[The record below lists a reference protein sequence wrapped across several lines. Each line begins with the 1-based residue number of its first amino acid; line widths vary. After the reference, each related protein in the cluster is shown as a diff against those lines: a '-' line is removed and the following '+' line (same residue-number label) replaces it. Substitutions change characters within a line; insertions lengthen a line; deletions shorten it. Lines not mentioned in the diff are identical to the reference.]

1 MADKQATGSLPVAL
15 THGEEPMRAAIIGA
29 TGYTGLELIRI
40 LSRHPEVEITALTSE
55 RYVGQRY
62 DQIYPSVGEITSRL
76 LEPLNPD
83 VIAPRA
89 DIIFTAVPHK
99 EAMLVVPAFIKKKK
113 RVIDL
118 SADFRISD
126 QATYEKWYEKHTA
139 PELLA
144 KAVYGL
150 PEINRSRIKK
160 AQLVAN
166 PGCYPTS
173 IILPLAPLLKNDL
186 IDTRSIIADSK
197 SGVTGAG
204 RSLKTGSLF
213 CEVSESFKAYG
224 ILKHRHQPEIEEQLS
239 GISGKPVEITFA
251 PHLLP
256 MNRGMLS
263 TIYVTL
269 KRPLTSA
276 VLHGRLKNFYKKEP
290 FVRILPEGTLPQTGW
305 VRGSNYCDIGFA
317 LSGNRLVLV
326 SVIDNLVKGASGQAV
341 QNMNIM
347 MGFRETLA
355 IDQVP
360 MYP

>member
-1 MADKQATGSLPVAL
+1 
-15 THGEEPMRAAIIGA
+15 MRAAIIGA
-29 TGYTGLELIRI
+29 TGYTGLELVRI

-62 DQIYPSVGEITSRL
+62 DQVYPAVGAIASRV

-83 VIAPRA
+83 AIAGRA
-89 DIIFTAVPHK
+89 DVIFTAVPHK
-99 EAMLVVPAFIKKKK
+99 EAMQVVPAFINKKKK
-113 RVIDL
+113 VIDL
-118 SADFRISD
+118 SADFRLSNK
-126 QATYEKWYEKHTA
+126 ATYEKWYEAHTA

-150 PEINRSRIKK
+150 PEINRKKIKK

-173 IILPLAPLLKNDL
+173 IILPLTPLLKDDL
-186 IDTRSIIADSK
+186 IDTGNIIADSK
-197 SGVTGAG
+197 SGVSGAG
-204 RSLKTGSLF
+204 RSLKTGSLY
-213 CEVSESFKAYG
+213 CEASESFKAYS
-224 ILKHRHQPEIEEQLS
+224 ILKHRHQPEIDEQLS
-239 GISGKPVEITFA
+239 GLCGKPVSITFS

-269 KRPLTSA
+269 KRPMSSSALHDRLTSYY
-276 VLHGRLKNFYKKEP
+276 KNEP

-317 LSGNRLVLV
+317 LSGRRLVLV

-347 MGFRETLA
+347 MGLRETMA
-355 IDQVP
+355 IDHVP

>member
-1 MADKQATGSLPVAL
+1 
-15 THGEEPMRAAIIGA
+15 MRAAIIGA

-62 DQIYPSVGEITSRL
+62 DQVYPAVGAIASRV
-76 LEPLNPD
+76 LEPMNPD
-83 VIAPRA
+83 AIAGRA
-89 DIIFTAVPHK
+89 DVVFTAVPHK
-99 EAMLVVPAFIKKKK
+99 EAMQVVPAFIKKKK
-113 RVIDL
+113 KVIDL
-118 SADFRISD
+118 SADFRLSD
-126 QATYEKWYEKHTA
+126 KATYEKWYEAHTA

-144 KAVYGL
+144 QAVYGL
-150 PEINRSRIKK
+150 PEINRKKIKK

-173 IILPLAPLLKNDL
+173 IILPLTPLLKDDL
-186 IDTRSIIADSK
+186 IDTGTIIADSK
-197 SGVTGAG
+197 SGVSGAG
-204 RSLKTGSLF
+204 RSLKTGSLY
-213 CEVSESFKAYG
+213 CEASESFKAYS
-224 ILKHRHQPEIEEQLS
+224 ILKHRHQPEIDEQLS
-239 GISGKPVEITFA
+239 GLCGKPVSITFS

-269 KRPLTSA
+269 KRPMSSSA
-276 VLHGRLKNFYKKEP
+276 LHDRLKGYYKNEP

-317 LSGNRLVLV
+317 LSGRRLVLV

-347 MGFRETLA
+347 MGIRETMA
-355 IDQVP
+355 IDHVP

>member
-1 MADKQATGSLPVAL
+1 
-15 THGEEPMRAAIIGA
+15 MRAAIIGA

-62 DQIYPSVGEITSRL
+62 DQVYPAVGAISSRV
-76 LEPLNPD
+76 LEPLNAD
-83 VIAPRA
+83 AIAPRA
-89 DIIFTAVPHK
+89 DVIFTAVPHK
-99 EAMLVVPAFIKKKK
+99 EAMQVVPSFIKKKK
-113 RVIDL
+113 KVIDL
-118 SADFRISD
+118 SADFRLSD
-126 QATYEKWYEKHTA
+126 KATYEKWYDAHTA

-150 PEINRSRIKK
+150 PEINRKKIKK

-173 IILPLAPLLKNDL
+173 IILPLMPLLKDDL
-186 IDTRSIIADSK
+186 IDTGAIIADSK
-197 SGVTGAG
+197 SGVSGAG

-213 CEVSESFKAYG
+213 CEASESFKAYS
-224 ILKHRHQPEIEEQLS
+224 ILKHRHQPEIDEQLS
-239 GISGKPVEITFA
+239 GLCGKPVSITFS

-263 TIYVTL
+263 TLYVTL
-269 KRPLTSA
+269 KRPMSSSA
-276 VLHGRLKNFYKKEP
+276 VQNLLTGHYKNEP

-317 LSGNRLVLV
+317 LSGRRLVLV

-347 MGFRETLA
+347 MGIRETMA
-355 IDQVP
+355 IDHVP

>member
-1 MADKQATGSLPVAL
+1 
-15 THGEEPMRAAIIGA
+15 MRAAIIGA

-62 DQIYPSVGEITSRL
+62 DQVYPAVGAIARRV
-76 LEPLNPD
+76 LEPLNAD
-83 VIAPRA
+83 AIADRA
-89 DIIFTAVPHK
+89 DVIFTAVPHK
-99 EAMLVVPAFIKKKK
+99 EAMQVVPAFIKKKK
-113 RVIDL
+113 KVIDL
-118 SADFRISD
+118 SADFRLTD
-126 QATYEKWYEKHTA
+126 KATYEKWYDAHTA

-150 PEINRSRIKK
+150 PEINRKKIKK

-173 IILPLAPLLKNDL
+173 IILPLTPLLKDDL
-186 IDTRSIIADSK
+186 IDTGAIIADSK
-197 SGVTGAG
+197 SGVSGAG

-213 CEVSESFKAYG
+213 CEASESFKAYG
-224 ILKHRHQPEIEEQLS
+224 ILKHRHQPEIDEQLS
-239 GISGKPVEITFA
+239 GLCGKPVSITFS

-269 KRPLTSA
+269 KRPMSSSA
-276 VLHGRLKNFYKKEP
+276 VQNLLTGHYKNEP

-317 LSGNRLVLV
+317 LSGRRLVLV

-347 MGFRETLA
+347 MGLRETMA
-355 IDQVP
+355 IDHVP

>member
-1 MADKQATGSLPVAL
+1 
-15 THGEEPMRAAIIGA
+15 MRAAIIGA

-62 DQIYPSVGEITSRL
+62 DQVYPAVGAIASRV
-76 LEPLNPD
+76 LEPLNAD
-83 VIAPRA
+83 AIAPRA
-89 DIIFTAVPHK
+89 DVIFTAVPHK
-99 EAMLVVPAFIKKKK
+99 EAMQVVPSFIKKKK
-113 RVIDL
+113 KVIDL
-118 SADFRISD
+118 SADFRLTD
-126 QATYEKWYEKHTA
+126 KATYETWYDAHTA

-150 PEINRSRIKK
+150 PEINRKKIKK

-173 IILPLAPLLKNDL
+173 IILPLTPLLKDDL
-186 IDTRSIIADSK
+186 IDTSAIIADSK
-197 SGVTGAG
+197 SGVSGAG

-213 CEVSESFKAYG
+213 CEASESFKAYS
-224 ILKHRHQPEIEEQLS
+224 ILKHRHQPEIDEQLS
-239 GISGKPVEITFA
+239 GICGKPVSITFS

-269 KRPLTSA
+269 KRPMSSSSVQNLLTSQY
-276 VLHGRLKNFYKKEP
+276 KNEP

-317 LSGNRLVLV
+317 LSGRRLVLV

-347 MGFRETLA
+347 MGIRETMA
-355 IDQVP
+355 VDHVP

>member
-1 MADKQATGSLPVAL
+1 
-15 THGEEPMRAAIIGA
+15 MRAAIIGA

-62 DQIYPSVGEITSRL
+62 DRVYPAVGSIARRV
-76 LEPLNPD
+76 LEPLNAD
-83 VIAPRA
+83 DIAPRA

-99 EAMLVVPAFIKKKK
+99 EAMQVVPAFIKKKK
-113 RVIDL
+113 KVIDL
-118 SADFRISD
+118 SADFRLSNK
-126 QATYEKWYEKHTA
+126 ATYEKWYEKHTA
-139 PELLA
+139 PDLLE

-150 PEINRSRIKK
+150 PEINRKKIKK

-173 IILPLAPLLKNDL
+173 IILPLTPLLKEGL
-186 IDTRSIIADSK
+186 IDTGAIIADSK
-197 SGVTGAG
+197 SGVSGAG

-213 CEVSESFKAYG
+213 CEASESFKAYS

-239 GISGKPVEITFA
+239 GLCGKQISITFA

-263 TIYVTL
+263 TIYVNLKSPLSSKALHDCL
-269 KRPLTSA
+269 KRYY
-276 VLHGRLKNFYKKEP
+276 KNEP
-290 FVRILPEGTLPQTGW
+290 FVRILPEGALPQTGW
-305 VRGSNYCDIGFA
+305 VRGSNFCDIGFA
-317 LSGNRLVLV
+317 LSGRRLVLV

-341 QNMNIM
+341 Q
-347 MGFRETLA
+347 E
-355 IDQVP
+355 
-360 MYP
+360 

>member
-1 MADKQATGSLPVAL
+1 
-15 THGEEPMRAAIIGA
+15 MRAAIIGA

-62 DQIYPSVGEITSRL
+62 DQVYPAVGAIASRV
-76 LEPLNPD
+76 LEPLNAD
-83 VIAPRA
+83 AIAPRA
-89 DIIFTAVPHK
+89 DVIFTAVPHK
-99 EAMLVVPAFIKKKK
+99 EAMQVVPAFIKKKK
-113 RVIDL
+113 KVIDL
-118 SADFRISD
+118 SADFRLSD
-126 QATYEKWYEKHTA
+126 KATYEKWYDTHTA

-150 PEINRSRIKK
+150 PEINRKKIKK

-173 IILPLAPLLKNDL
+173 IILPLMPLLKDDL
-186 IDTRSIIADSK
+186 IDTGAIIADSK
-197 SGVTGAG
+197 SGVSGAG

-213 CEVSESFKAYG
+213 CEASESFKAYS
-224 ILKHRHQPEIEEQLS
+224 ILKHRHQPEIDEQLS
-239 GISGKPVEITFA
+239 GICGKPVSITFS

-269 KRPLTSA
+269 KRPMSSSAVQNLLTS
-276 VLHGRLKNFYKKEP
+276 HYKNEP

-317 LSGNRLVLV
+317 LSGRRLVLV

-347 MGFRETLA
+347 MGLSETMA
-355 IDQVP
+355 IDHVP

>member
-1 MADKQATGSLPVAL
+1 
-15 THGEEPMRAAIIGA
+15 MRAAIIGA
-29 TGYTGLELIRI
+29 TGYTGLELVRI

-55 RYVGQRY
+55 RYVGQSY
-62 DQIYPSVGEITSRL
+62 DRVYPSVGAIVNRV
-76 LEPLNPD
+76 LEPLNAD
-83 VIAPRA
+83 AIAPRA
-89 DIIFTAVPHK
+89 DVIFTAVPHK
-99 EAMLVVPAFIKKKK
+99 EAMQVVPAFIKKKK
-113 RVIDL
+113 KVIDL
-118 SADFRISD
+118 SADFRLSNKE
-126 QATYEKWYEKHTA
+126 TYEKWYETHTA
-139 PELLA
+139 PQLLE

-150 PEINRSRIKK
+150 PEINRKRIKK

-173 IILPLAPLLKNDL
+173 IILPLTPLLKNGL
-186 IDTRSIIADSK
+186 IDTGAIIADSK
-197 SGVTGAG
+197 SGVSGAG

-213 CEVSESFKAYG
+213 CEASESFKAYS

-239 GISGKPVEITFA
+239 GICGKQVSITFS

-269 KRPLTSA
+269 KGPLSGKALHDCLTSY
-276 VLHGRLKNFYKKEP
+276 YKKEP

-305 VRGSNYCDIGFA
+305 VRGSNFCDIGFA
-317 LSGNRLVLV
+317 LSGRRLVLV

-347 MGFRETLA
+347 MGIRETMA
-355 IDQVP
+355 IDHVP

>member
-1 MADKQATGSLPVAL
+1 
-15 THGEEPMRAAIIGA
+15 MRAAIIGA

-55 RYVGQRY
+55 RYAGQRY
-62 DQIYPSVGEITSRL
+62 DRVYPAVGTIASRL
-76 LEPLNPD
+76 LEPLNTEA
-83 VIAPRA
+83 IAPRA
-89 DIIFTAVPHK
+89 DVIFTAVPHK
-99 EAMLVVPAFIKKKK
+99 EAMQVVPAFIKKKK
-113 RVIDL
+113 KVIDL
-118 SADFRISD
+118 SADFRLSNK
-126 QATYEKWYEKHTA
+126 ATYEKWYETHTA
-139 PELLA
+139 PELLE

-150 PEINRSRIKK
+150 PEINRKKIKK

-173 IILPLAPLLKNDL
+173 IILPLTPLLKNGL
-186 IDTRSIIADSK
+186 IDTGTIIADSK
-197 SGVTGAG
+197 SGVSGAG

-213 CEVSESFKAYG
+213 CEASESFKAYS

-239 GISGKPVEITFA
+239 SLCGKPVGITFA

-269 KRPLTSA
+269 RSPLSSKA
-276 VLHGRLKNFYKKEP
+276 LHDCLKSYYKNEP

-317 LSGNRLVLV
+317 LSGRRLVLV

-347 MGFRETLA
+347 MGFKETLA
-355 IDQVP
+355 IDHVP

>member
-1 MADKQATGSLPVAL
+1 
-15 THGEEPMRAAIIGA
+15 MRAAIIGA

-62 DQIYPSVGEITSRL
+62 DHVYPAVGAIASRV
-76 LEPLNPD
+76 LESLNTD
-83 VIAPRA
+83 DIAPRA
-89 DIIFTAVPHK
+89 DVIFTAVPHK
-99 EAMLVVPAFIKKKK
+99 EAMQVVPAFIKKKK
-113 RVIDL
+113 KVIDL
-118 SADFRISD
+118 SADFRLSNKAI
-126 QATYEKWYEKHTA
+126 YEKWYEKHAA
-139 PELLA
+139 PELLE

-150 PEINRSRIKK
+150 PEINRKKIKK

-173 IILPLAPLLKNDL
+173 IILPLTPLLKEDL
-186 IDTRSIIADSK
+186 IDTGAIIADSK
-197 SGVTGAG
+197 SGVSGAG

-213 CEVSESFKAYG
+213 CEASESFKAYS

-239 GISGKPVEITFA
+239 GLCGKQVGLTFA
-251 PHLLP
+251 PHLVP

-269 KRPLTSA
+269 KSPLSSKA
-276 VLHGRLKNFYKKEP
+276 LHDCLKRYYKNEP

-305 VRGSNYCDIGFA
+305 VRGSNFCDIGFA
-317 LSGNRLVLV
+317 LSGRRLVLV

-347 MGFRETLA
+347 MGFKETLA
-355 IDQVP
+355 IDHVP
-360 MYP
+360 LYP

>member
-1 MADKQATGSLPVAL
+1 
-15 THGEEPMRAAIIGA
+15 MRAAIIGA

-40 LSRHPEVEITALTSE
+40 LSRHPDIEITALTSE

-62 DQIYPSVGEITSRL
+62 DQIYPAVGAIASRV
-76 LEPLNPD
+76 LEPLNPEA
-83 VIAPRA
+83 IAGRA
-89 DIIFTAVPHK
+89 DVIFTAVPHK
-99 EAMLVVPAFIKKKK
+99 EAMQVVPAFIKKKK
-113 RVIDL
+113 KVIDL
-118 SADFRISD
+118 SADFRLSD
-126 QATYEKWYEKHTA
+126 RATYEKWYEPHTA

-150 PEINRSRIKK
+150 PEINRKKIKK

-173 IILPLAPLLKNDL
+173 IILPLTPLLKEGL
-186 IDTRSIIADSK
+186 IDTDTIIADSK
-197 SGVTGAG
+197 SGVSGAG

-213 CEVSESFKAYG
+213 CEASESFKAYG
-224 ILKHRHQPEIEEQLS
+224 ILKHRHQPEIDEQLS
-239 GISGKPVEITFA
+239 GICGKSVSITFS

-269 KRPLTSA
+269 KRPMSSSA
-276 VLHGRLKNFYKKEP
+276 LHDNFKNFYKKEP

-317 LSGNRLVLV
+317 LSGRRLVLV

-347 MGFRETLA
+347 LGIRETTA
-355 IDQVP
+355 IDHVP